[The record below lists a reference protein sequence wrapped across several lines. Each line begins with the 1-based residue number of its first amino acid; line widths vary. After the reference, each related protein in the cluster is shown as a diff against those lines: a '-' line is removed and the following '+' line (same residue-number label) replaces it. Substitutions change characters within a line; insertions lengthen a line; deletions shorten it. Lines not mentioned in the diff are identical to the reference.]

1 MRRELT
7 AKGTRMAGP
16 AQHTAEDATPGELR
30 RASARLLLMLAVLGL
45 LVVPL
50 VRELPLGQSSRAG
63 LLAWLLV
70 AFALYWLYAGMGYR
84 PLLLLQL
91 LFFSAAAAL
100 LSLKLL
106 LVVVD
111 VHYLTVLRHAARG
124 LIVAGATCAGA
135 NLGGMLLTLLRQR
148 SRRDT
153 S

>member
-1 MRRELT
+1 
-7 AKGTRMAGP
+7 MAGP
-16 AQHTAEDATPGELR
+16 AQHTAEDATPGELK

-91 LFFSAAAAL
+91 LFFSSAAAL

-111 VHYLTVLRHAARG
+111 VHYLAVLRHAARG

-148 SRRDT
+148 SRQDST
-153 S
+153 